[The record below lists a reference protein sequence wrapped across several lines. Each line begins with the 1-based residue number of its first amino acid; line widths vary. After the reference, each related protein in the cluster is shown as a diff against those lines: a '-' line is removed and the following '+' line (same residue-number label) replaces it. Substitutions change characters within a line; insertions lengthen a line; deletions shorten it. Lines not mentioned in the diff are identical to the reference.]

1 MDLQCINTIDCKQGA
16 VRAVR
21 FNVDGSYCL
30 TCGSDKKIKLWN
42 PYRGLMLKIYGGHGN
57 EVLDAAGSND
67 NSQIISGSADKSV
80 ITWDVSTGAPLRR
93 LRGHASGI
101 TCVKYNEESSVGI
114 SGSLDNTV
122 MIWDLKSRRQEPV
135 QILNQAKDCINSI
148 QVTDHE
154 ILTGSVDCSIRRYD
168 IRNRKLHSDFIG
180 APIMS
185 VNYTSDGQCIVVGSS
200 DDTVRLI
207 DKNTGEMLGEYLGH
221 KTEDLNV
228 ESALLASDNHILSGS
243 VTGELWCW
251 DLVSG
256 KVVKRFEHTIKK
268 VLNSVSTHPVKDVV
282 LTASVNTIKL
292 WEVSEIKEDS

>member
-1 MDLQCINTIDCKQGA
+1 
-16 VRAVR
+16 
-21 FNVDGSYCL
+21 
-30 TCGSDKKIKLWN
+30 
-42 PYRGLMLKIYGGHGN
+42 MLKIYGGHGN